1 MSAIPTGYAVAV
13 AAILFGLGFFCLAAH
28 RSAVR
33 ILLGVELML
42 NAALLNF
49 IVFGRDHLDPG
60 GAVFALAVMAGAAAE
75 AAVGLALVFA
85 LFSVR
90 RRSDLEIQNELSR

>member
-1 MSAIPTGYAVAV
+1 MTVLPSAYAVAV
-13 AAILFGLGFFCLAAH
+13 AAILFGLGLFCLAAH

-33 ILLGVELML
+33 VLLGVELML

-49 IVFGRDHLDPG
+49 VAFGRDHLDPG
-60 GAVFALAVMAGAAAE
+60 GALFALAVIAGAAAE

-85 LFSVR
+85 LFAVN